1 MSSKFT
7 NWTTFGQNHALNF
20 FLKSVEKNMLSH
32 AYLINGPKGVGKLTI
47 ALDLAF
53 LVNFSYIFQ
62 DDQIIDVQ
70 KNDQASRIRRGLN
83 SDVKIIDIDTPYF
96 LDGKEIRSKINIS
109 IEHIKNIKKDT
120 SIKAFEGKSKIF
132 IIQNSHRMTT
142 EAANAFLK
150 ILEEPFEDNY
160 FILTTDSINNIP
172 KTIISRCQI
181 VNLNRVEED
190 LISEMLQNRFQI
202 DVEKSKILAHFS
214 RGCPGW
220 AISAVSDEI
229 LLDSY
234 YQMSNRIFEIISEN
248 VEGRLNYSRKLSNQ
262 FRKSRS
268 EVYSELD
275 GWIDWFRDLALIK
288 NELPDYILF
297 RENIDAY
304 NNLSNNIEIE
314 AIVDSI
320 NLLFQT
326 KENLDK
332 NVSTN
337 LVLDVMLLELPILR

>member
-1 MSSKFT
+1 MS
-7 NWTTFGQNHALNF
+7 
-20 FLKSVEKNMLSH
+20 
-32 AYLINGPKGVGKLTI
+32 AY
-47 ALDLAF
+47 
-53 LVNFSYIFQ
+53 
-62 DDQIIDVQ
+62 
-70 KNDQASRIRRGLN
+70 
-83 SDVKIIDIDTPYF
+83 
-96 LDGKEIRSKINIS
+96 
-109 IEHIKNIKKDT
+109 
-120 SIKAFEGKSKIF
+120 F
-132 IIQNSHRMTT
+132 IIQINITNP
-142 EAANAFLK
+142 E
-150 ILEEPFEDNY
+150 NY
-160 FILTTDSINNIP
+160 KDYIP
-172 KTIISRCQI
+172 QVTPLVKKFGGEYI
-181 VNLNRVEED
+181 V
-190 LISEMLQNRFQI
+190 
-202 DVEKSKILAHFS
+202 
-214 RGCPGW
+214 RGGK
-220 AISAVSDEI
+220 
-229 LLDSY
+229 
-234 YQMSNRIFEIISEN
+234 SEN

-297 RENIDAY
+297 RENIEAY